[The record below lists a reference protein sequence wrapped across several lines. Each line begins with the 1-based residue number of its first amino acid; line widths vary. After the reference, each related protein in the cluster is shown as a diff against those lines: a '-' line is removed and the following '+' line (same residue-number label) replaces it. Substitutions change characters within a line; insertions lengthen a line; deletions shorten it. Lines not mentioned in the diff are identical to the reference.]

1 MNQKEFF
8 DMIKEKFR
16 KSKKWIQWVTRKDPK
31 TCQECWDADGKVID
45 KEEANEKWRCIL
57 LPLPVRTAVGAAC
70 RRGYHAR
77 SGWPKGSQKGGGFL
91 GGRRSHGEAKLF
103 C

>member
-16 KSKKWIQWVTRKDPK
+16 KSKKWIQWVTQKDPK

-45 KEEANEKWRCIL
+45 KEEANEK
-57 LPLPVRTAVGAAC
+57 
-70 RRGYHAR
+70 
-77 SGWPKGSQKGGGFL
+77 
-91 GGRRSHGEAKLF
+91 
-103 C
+103 